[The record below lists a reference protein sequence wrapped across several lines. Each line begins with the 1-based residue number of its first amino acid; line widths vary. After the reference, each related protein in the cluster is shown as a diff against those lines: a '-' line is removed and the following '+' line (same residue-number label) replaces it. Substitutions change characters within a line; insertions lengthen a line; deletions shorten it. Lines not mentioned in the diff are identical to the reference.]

1 MKKTLITI
9 AALAG
14 IAQANAA
21 YVTGDNFAA
30 SDGEIDLVDVAT
42 SFKSDTFAISFNLD
56 KSLTEINSINE
67 FFSFVLGGSSSYRV
81 DIASMGS
88 VMTMSAGNKNEYI
101 MDPPSTS
108 GPFVLQIYSN
118 GDATLLYDNY
128 GSLETIRTV
137 VNPVYSIPDV
147 VDSATLTLSQ
157 GVSVSNLTV
166 WEGEVT
172 AEDLANP
179 TPAPAPTPSVP
190 EPTTATLSLLA
201 LAGLAARRRRR

>member
-56 KSLTEINSINE
+56 KSLTEINSSNE
-67 FFSFVLGGSSSYRV
+67 FFTFVLGTSNSYRV
-81 DIASMGS
+81 DIVSMGN
-88 VMTMSAGNKNEYI
+88 VMAMSAGNTTAYSWEVPN
-101 MDPPSTS
+101 TS
-108 GPFVLQIYSN
+108 GPFVLQINDN
-118 GDATLLYDNY
+118 GNATLLYDNY
-128 GSLETIRTV
+128 GSLEQIITID
-137 VNPVYSIPDV
+137 NPFYSPPAI
-147 VDSATLTLSQ
+147 VDLATLTLSE
-157 GVSVSNLTV
+157 GVVASKITV
-166 WEGEVT
+166 WEGVVT
-172 AEDLANP
+172 SEDLANP

>member
-1 MKKTLITI
+1 
-9 AALAG
+9 
-14 IAQANAA
+14 
-21 YVTGDNFAA
+21 
-30 SDGEIDLVDVAT
+30 
-42 SFKSDTFAISFNLD
+42 
-56 KSLTEINSINE
+56 
-67 FFSFVLGGSSSYRV
+67 
-81 DIASMGS
+81 MG
-88 VMTMSAGNKNEYI
+88 
-101 MDPPSTS
+101 PPSTS

-147 VDSATLTLSQ
+147 VDLATLTLSE

>member
-42 SFKSDTFAISFNLD
+42 SFKSDTFAISFNLN
-56 KSLTEINSINE
+56 KSLTEINSINS
-67 FFSFVLGGSSSYRV
+67 FFTFVLGGSSSYRV

-88 VMTMSAGNKNEYI
+88 YLTMTAGNKWES
-101 MDPPSTS
+101 MMGPPSTS

-137 VNPVYSIPDV
+137 VDPVYSIPDV
-147 VDSATLTLSQ
+147 VDLATLTLSE

>member
-1 MKKTLITI
+1 MKGTLITI

-21 YVTGDNFAA
+21 YVTGDNFDE
-30 SDGEIDLVDVAT
+30 SDGTINLIDVAT
-42 SFKSDTFAISFNLD
+42 TFKSDTFAISFNLD
-56 KSLTEINSINE
+56 KSLTDINSTNE
-67 FFSFVLGGSSSYRV
+67 FFTFKLGTSNSYRV
-81 DIASMGS
+81 DIASSGSYLTMG
-88 VMTMSAGNKNEYI
+88 AGNKTEFI
-101 MDPPSTS
+101 MSPPSTS

-128 GSLETIRTV
+128 GSLETIITV
-137 VNPVYSIPDV
+137 VDPVYSIPDV
-147 VDSATLTLSQ
+147 VDLATLTLSE

>member
-30 SDGEIDLVDVAT
+30 SNGEINLIDVAT
-42 SFKSDTFAISFNLD
+42 TFKSDTFAISFNLD
-56 KSLTEINSINE
+56 KSLTDINSTNE
-67 FFSFVLGGSSSYRV
+67 FFTFGLGGSSSYRV

-88 VMTMSAGNKNEYI
+88 YLTMGAGNKTEFI
-101 MDPPSTS
+101 MGPPSTS
-108 GPFVLQIYSN
+108 GPFVLQIQSN

-128 GSLETIRTV
+128 GSLETIITV
-137 VNPVYSIPDV
+137 VDPVYSIPDF
-147 VDSATLTLSQ
+147 VDLATLTLSE